1 MPEKCLHA
9 VPIQA
14 SSRLKKQGLAGGGQ
28 PCGLSQEG
36 CRAEIGPLA
45 WKELPCSS
53 NRLCCLF
60 AGISHILFTQGMW
73 ALLEVLFIDPESW
86 ESRQLLA
93 EPHSVSRACCP
104 GSCLLSHLA
113 SPQLGLKCQLM
124 GPSAVGGA
132 WGVSPGGPTT
142 TRSNTTTTTTP
153 NHHRRAPRLQPDG
166 QLWELAGR
174 WVLWGGGDGDH
185 DKPEFQWHMQG
196 RVGGLVQGHTAG
208 VGRGWDSDP
217 ALSAC
222 RAPLYQHPEF
232 GLIHGTLQGIS
243 PTGVTWTQVT

>member
-1 MPEKCLHA
+1 MSA
-9 VPIQA
+9 
-14 SSRLKKQGLAGGGQ
+14 
-28 PCGLSQEG
+28 
-36 CRAEIGPLA
+36 
-45 WKELPCSS
+45 CSS
-53 NRLCCLF
+53 YSGQLQAERAGVGGWGSALWPQPRGVQGRDWAPCLEGAALF
-60 AGISHILFTQGMW
+60 LQLTLLFVTGISHIVFTQGTW

-93 EPHSVSRACCP
+93 EPHSVRRACCP

-113 SPQLGLKCQLM
+113 SPQPGLKCQLM
-124 GPSAVGGA
+124 GPSTLGGE

-153 NHHRRAPRLQPDG
+153 NRHRRAPRLQPNG

-174 WVLWGGGDGDH
+174 WVLWGGGVGDR

-208 VGRGWDSDP
+208 VGQGWDSDP
-217 ALSAC
+217 ALSAS
-222 RAPLYQHPEF
+222 RAPL
-232 GLIHGTLQGIS
+232 
-243 PTGVTWTQVT
+243 